1 MKKYIVSALMS
12 FMFLANIN
20 AQEEGISIVK
30 DGKVKV
36 STVFD
41 KTDST
46 RVLDTLTL
54 SKKELRKQKVANRN
68 LHYNILGGPSYT
80 PDLGVLIGGTSLL
93 TFRINP
99 EDTLQLRSIIPPS
112 IAIMLKG
119 GVSVQIKPQLFFK
132 NDKFR
137 IFGQFSYKNILENFY
152 GIGYNTN
159 KNWERSDSTSQY
171 RYNGIQINPWFLF
184 RIKNSDFFVGPQLD
198 INYDKMTKPAKYMQ
212 ELPSYIAA
220 GGNANGYKNFSLGI
234 GFLLSYDSRDIPANA
249 YKGVYFNAQGMVYGK
264 YIGSDNNFYRL
275 DFDYRQYKTVGLRKV
290 IAWTIQSKNV
300 FGDVPLNK
308 YSLLGTPFDLRGY
321 YTGQY
326 RDKSAHLA
334 LAEYRQMFNTDKSNW
349 FKKIVNHLGFAAWAG
364 CGFMGPNPTKIEGVL
379 PNAVLGLRIEVQPRM
394 NIRFDIGRNMINK
407 QNLFYF
413 NMTEAF

>member
-1 MKKYIVSALMS
+1 MKKYIATALML
-12 FMFLANIN
+12 FVFLMNIN
-20 AQEEGISIVK
+20 AQEDGISIVK

-36 STVFD
+36 NTVFD
-41 KTDST
+41 KADST
-46 RVLDTLTL
+46 KTTTPQTL
-54 SKKELRKQKVANRN
+54 SKKELRRQKVANRN

-119 GVSVQIKPQLFFK
+119 GISIQVKPQLFFK
-132 NDKFR
+132 NDNFR

-152 GIGYNTN
+152 GIGYDTN
-159 KNWERSDSTSQY
+159 KDWIRSDSTSQY

-184 RIKNSDFFVGPQLD
+184 RIKGSDFFVGPQLD
-198 INYDKMTKPAKYMQ
+198 INYDKMSKPAKGMQ
-212 ELPSYIAA
+212 TLPSYIAA
-220 GGNANGYKNFSLGI
+220 GGNEHGYKNFSLGV
-234 GFLLSYDSRDIPANA
+234 GFLLSYDSRDMPANA
-249 YKGVYFNAQGMVYGK
+249 YKGVYLNAQGMVYGK

-275 DFDYRQYKTVGLRKV
+275 DFDYRQYKSVGQRKV

-308 YSLLGTPFDLRGY
+308 YSLMGTPFDLRGY

-334 LAEYRQMFNTDKSNW
+334 IAEYRQMFNTDKSNW
-349 FKKIVNHLGFAAWAG
+349 FKKIVNHLGFAAWGG
-364 CGFMGPNPTKIEGVL
+364 CGFMGPNPGKIEGVL
-379 PNAVLGLRIEVQPRM
+379 PNAGLGLRIEVQPRM

-407 QNLFYF
+407 QYLFYF

>member
-184 RIKNSDFFVGPQLD
+184 RIKNSD
-198 INYDKMTKPAKYMQ
+198 
-212 ELPSYIAA
+212 
-220 GGNANGYKNFSLGI
+220 
-234 GFLLSYDSRDIPANA
+234 
-249 YKGVYFNAQGMVYGK
+249 
-264 YIGSDNNFYRL
+264 
-275 DFDYRQYKTVGLRKV
+275 
-290 IAWTIQSKNV
+290 
-300 FGDVPLNK
+300 
-308 YSLLGTPFDLRGY
+308 
-321 YTGQY
+321 
-326 RDKSAHLA
+326 
-334 LAEYRQMFNTDKSNW
+334 
-349 FKKIVNHLGFAAWAG
+349 
-364 CGFMGPNPTKIEGVL
+364 
-379 PNAVLGLRIEVQPRM
+379 
-394 NIRFDIGRNMINK
+394 
-407 QNLFYF
+407 
-413 NMTEAF
+413 